1 MTFKTFYYDQQV
13 VVIFFF
19 CFCLIRTVASS
30 KGAALI
36 HTLHSK
42 DNILLEHKPLI
53 TMLFVH
59 MKKKCARF
67 CSHSLPYILSLMR
80 NLYTVWWLLSF
91 DTIQWLISDECQNNW
106 SHFVLRPFATY
117 FFIQFKT
124 VNAHWIM
131 LINIKTR

>member
-59 MKKKCARF
+59 MRKKVCTV
-67 CSHSLPYILSLMR
+67 LLSL
-80 NLYTVWWLLSF
+80 V
-91 DTIQWLISDECQNNW
+91 TIYSEFNEKLVYCLMASIFRYNS
-106 SHFVLRPFATY
+106 
-117 FFIQFKT
+117 
-124 VNAHWIM
+124 M
-131 LINIKTR
+131 INFR